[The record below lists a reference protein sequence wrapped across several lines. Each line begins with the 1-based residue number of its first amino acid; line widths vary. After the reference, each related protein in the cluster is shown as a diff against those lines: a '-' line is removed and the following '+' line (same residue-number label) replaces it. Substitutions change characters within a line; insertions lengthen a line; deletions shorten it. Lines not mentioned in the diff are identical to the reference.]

1 MLRSWHIVIC
11 SESNKFST
19 QHVYKLSDVRNNNRA
34 TTWTQLARGKVKLKY
49 NKWCLGNMTKWPLF
63 QLCLSCFCS
72 SYYYNLYRTMEVKI
86 IADRVFI
93 WWKIK
98 ASFDQAKTLG
108 HWNPSIYISSFCLN
122 FWPGWQGQEF
132 VYQLNKFFSRIKN
145 QFEINSCDR
154 INAKEE
160 KI

>member
-19 QHVYKLSDVRNNNRA
+19 QHVYKLSDVRNNNWA

-72 SYYYNLYRTMEVKI
+72 SYYYNLYRMMEVKI

-98 ASFDQAKTLG
+98 ASFVGAQSWWGTGFLHFFFLLKLLTRMTRTGICL
-108 HWNPSIYISSFCLN
+108 SIEQIPL
-122 FWPGWQGQEF
+122 
-132 VYQLNKFFSRIKN
+132 K
-145 QFEINSCDR
+145 D
-154 INAKEE
+154 
-160 KI
+160 